1 MNICKSPV
9 LALALLYGCAST
21 PKLPHIAAGEPV
33 SIVVALSQKSVG
45 STNFQNDAV
54 GGDVGKGAGSGA
66 VVGGLYGLSCGP
78 FLILCVP
85 LGAAMGAIVGSAGG
99 AAVSV
104 DGTLSKEQA
113 DQLVARLLRLNE
125 TRDQLTELESNI
137 MDRAGRY
144 WDLNSEHPSYLVNV
158 EVQDLILGSTHDN
171 QVRSILRV
179 QVTVQNNAEQ
189 PVQKTSKKTPKKTPK
204 PKLYESVGPYAS
216 LAVWLDEDSDFAE
229 TSLNSTIQQ
238 ISTQIVSELAVN

>member
-179 QVTVQNNAEQ
+179 QVTVQNNGEQ
-189 PVQKTSKKTPKKTPK
+189 PAQKASKKTPKKTLK

-238 ISTQIVSELAVN
+238 ISTQIVSDLAVN

>member
-1 MNICKSPV
+1 M
-9 LALALLYGCAST
+9 
-21 PKLPHIAAGEPV
+21 
-33 SIVVALSQKSVG
+33 SIVVAVSPKSNG
-45 STNFQNDAV
+45 QSSFSNDAL
-54 GGDVGKGAGSGA
+54 GSDVGKGAGGGA
-66 VVGGLYGLSCGP
+66 LAGGLYGLSCGP
-78 FLILCVP
+78 LLILCVP

-104 DGTLSKEQA
+104 DGTLSREQA

-125 TRDQLTELESNI
+125 TRSQLAALESNI
-137 MDRAGRY
+137 TDRAGKY

-158 EVQDLILGSTHDN
+158 EVQDLILGSTHSD

-179 QVTVQNNAEQ
+179 QVTVQNNGEQ
-189 PVQKTSKKTPKKTPK
+189 PAQKASKKTPKKTLK

-229 TSLNSTIQQ
+229 TSLNSSIQQ
-238 ISTQIVSELAVN
+238 ISTQIVSDLAVK